1 MRQAGNPGL
10 RYHSL
15 WNWLTQKGYRMR
27 YPGRERIQDGEWI
40 CTDGSFRC
48 LMPDPWAP
56 LWRIDADAKGLTTML
71 VEILHRHNVPIPA
84 KT

>member
-1 MRQAGNPGL
+1 
-10 RYHSL
+10 
-15 WNWLTQKGYRMR
+15 MR

-40 CTDGSFRC
+40 CTNGSFRC

-56 LWRIDADAKGLTTML
+56 LCRIDADAKALTAML
-71 VEILHRHNVPIPA
+71 IEILHRHNVPIPT